1 VTEINRT
8 ESACGLHRLHP
19 SGYRLVL
26 FDITFEAKVRVAD
39 FNSGRALGVVAQD
52 QGWYGAVDEDG
63 NRHIFYRT

>member
-1 VTEINRT
+1 
-8 ESACGLHRLHP
+8 
-19 SGYRLVL
+19 L